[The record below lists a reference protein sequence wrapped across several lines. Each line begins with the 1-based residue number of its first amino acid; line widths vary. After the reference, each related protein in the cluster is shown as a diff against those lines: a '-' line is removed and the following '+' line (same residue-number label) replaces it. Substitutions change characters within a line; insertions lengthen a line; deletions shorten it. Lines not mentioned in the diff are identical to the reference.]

1 MKNFSLALVSAAVLL
16 AGCAAPPPPVS
27 HDGLHLIGNRDLDQ
41 VYLKPNIELSA
52 YDAISLRPCTVA
64 FRDNWQRNQN
74 SNMSAGRTRVT
85 DKDMDVIKGRLAEVC
100 DKNFRQALE
109 EDPAYRIV
117 AEGEQSDLR
126 VLDVRPSI
134 IDLDVTAPDLNDVG
148 MVTTYT
154 TDSGEMTLFLEAFD
168 GATGEIL
175 ARVVD
180 RKRDRND
187 MYLEWTNRAT
197 NMHDANMYLR
207 SWTNDL
213 REGLDKA
220 RAL

>member
-1 MKNFSLALVSAAVLL
+1 MRTLSLALLCTFVFT
-16 AGCAAPPPPVS
+16 AGCATPPPPVS
-27 HDGLHLIGNRDLDQ
+27 HDGLHLIDNRDLDQ
-41 VYLKPNIELSA
+41 VYLKPEIDLGA
-52 YDAISLRPCTVA
+52 YGAISLRPCTVA

-74 SNMSAGRTRVT
+74 SNISAGRARVT
-85 DKDMDVIKGRLAEVC
+85 DEDMDVIKGRLAEAC
-100 DKNFRQALE
+100 DKYFRQALE
-109 EDPAYRIV
+109 KEPAYRIV
-117 AEGEQSDLR
+117 AEGEQSDVR

-154 TDSGEMTLFLEAFD
+154 TDSGEMTLFLEAYD

-180 RKRDRND
+180 RKRDRDD